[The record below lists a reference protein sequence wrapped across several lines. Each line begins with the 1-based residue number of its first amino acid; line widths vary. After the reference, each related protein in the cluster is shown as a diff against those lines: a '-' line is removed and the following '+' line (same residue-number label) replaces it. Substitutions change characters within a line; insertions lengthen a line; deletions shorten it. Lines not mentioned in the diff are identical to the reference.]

1 MKKLLFFSM
10 LMIAFGPV
18 SAYAQDKGAKDTVV
32 TGTAKSITL
41 PDIATPLKDG
51 PGKEHVEGNCT
62 ICHSTDYINM
72 QPKFAR
78 AKWSGIVKKMVKT
91 FGCPVNEA
99 EMKAIEDYLAANYGT
114 GS

>member
-1 MKKLLFFSM
+1 MKKLLFFST
-10 LMIAFGPV
+10 LTIALAAGSV
-18 SAYAQDKGAKDTVV
+18 YAQDKGAKDTVV

-51 PGKEHVEGNCT
+51 PGKEYVEGNCNV
-62 ICHSTDYINM
+62 CHSTDYINM
-72 QPKFAR
+72 QPKMPR
-78 AKWSGIVKKMVKT
+78 AKWSATVKKMVKT